1 MFKKLSAFLFFSF
14 IFLSLFSSSVFA
26 ENFNNYGLSNTNLAA
41 GSLFGQ
47 ADIPTVI
54 SNVIQIIMGLSATV
68 MLVVILYAGF
78 IYLTSRGDSGK
89 TKKAWDLIK
98 SASIGIIIIV
108 TAYSLSQFIINNIK
122 FIAK

>member
-1 MFKKLSAFLFFSF
+1 MLKKIFFVLSSFFSLF
-14 IFLSLFSSSVFA
+14 IYNSVLA
-26 ENFNNYGLSNTNLAA
+26 EDFYNYGLSNTNLGAK
-41 GSLFGQ
+41 SLFGQ
-47 ADIPTVI
+47 ADIPTII

-78 IYLTSRGDSGK
+78 VYLTSKGDSGK